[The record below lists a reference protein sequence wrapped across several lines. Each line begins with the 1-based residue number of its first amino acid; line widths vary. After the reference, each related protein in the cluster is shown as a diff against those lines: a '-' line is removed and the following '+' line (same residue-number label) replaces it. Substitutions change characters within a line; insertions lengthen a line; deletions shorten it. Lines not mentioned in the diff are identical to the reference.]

1 MSEEI
6 ATYLGPKGFTI
17 KKEYIEIDELNLLKK
32 ELTVSAYVPKS
43 SIAKPIPFPIYRE
56 TKNKIYIPKF
66 YGLEN
71 YGDPDA
77 VITPEGIN
85 INVDFKGSLR
95 DYQRSVV
102 EKWLKAAKEKGC
114 GLIEADCGAGKTCM
128 AIWLISQL
136 KKKTL
141 IIVHKEF
148 LLNQWK
154 ERLEQFMPD
163 AKIGRIQGPI
173 IDIEGKDVVIGMLQS
188 LSMKDYEQTM
198 FLDFGFTIIDECFP
212 YKQFIHTDSGL
223 IRIGTL
229 YEKWK
234 KGETLPLILSFNKET
249 KTFEYKK
256 MTYAWRKE
264 RNDLIKIKLSKK
276 VINCTP
282 EHKILTTK
290 GYVKAKELNEG
301 DLVISKYDN
310 KHTDNVISPALNDD
324 QLQVIYGSY
333 LGDGYIDITKK
344 NRYRLRIIHCEK
356 QKEYCSW
363 KAEMFN
369 ITKLNYCEKN
379 GYSQKPAYNFQTK
392 IFDLEEDIPKNTKT
406 VPEWILNKLDERGIA
421 IWYMDNGS
429 INKRTLKNGNITNYI
444 SIHSN
449 NFDYNVQKKFVKKF
463 NTYGINPTIHKTKN
477 LYYYLIF
484 NKENTRKLIDL
495 ISPYIHESMQYKI
508 NNRKNNYAWNNKFLD
523 YGLLKVTSKTY
534 FENKGAN
541 RCKKPYV
548 YDIEVEDN
556 HNFVLGTKT
565 QKTQKDYVDGP
576 VVSNCHHISAE
587 VFSRVLFKAVTKYML
602 GLSATMDR
610 ADGLSRVFKMFLGDV
625 EAKWKR
631 EAQENVVVKAIEY
644 NNDDPEYA
652 MELTNYRGQTDFVKM
667 ITKICDYSFRTEFIL
682 KVAEETWKKNKIQ
695 IMIIGHRKKQLVYIH
710 DAIKH
715 RGFATV
721 GYYIGG
727 MKEKDLKITESKDIV
742 IATYTMAEEALDI
755 KSLGTIIMATPKK
768 DVRQAV
774 GRIMRSGGNKLV
786 IDIVD
791 QHEIFKRHWAK
802 RRTWYNK
809 QSYKILYTTNEGYNI
824 DEWDDITNGKK
835 MKKSSCNSSKNFKFV
850 NTEPFGKSQL
860 D

>member
-1 MSEEI
+1 MFFGDLKQIFHISYKYIFIYRKLKYYLRSSLQLYLMSEEI
-6 ATYLGPKGFTI
+6 ASYLGPKGYTI

-43 SIAKPIPFPIYRE
+43 SIAKPTPFPIYRE

-71 YGDPDA
+71 YGEPDA

-85 INVDFKGSLR
+85 IDVDFKGSLR
-95 DYQRSVV
+95 DYQKPVV
-102 EKWLKAAKEKGC
+102 EKWLKAAKKKGC

-198 FLDFGFTIIDECFP
+198 FLDFGFTIIDE
-212 YKQFIHTDSGL
+212 T
-223 IRIGTL
+223 
-229 YEKWK
+229 
-234 KGETLPLILSFNKET
+234 
-249 KTFEYKK
+249 
-256 MTYAWRKE
+256 
-264 RNDLIKIKLSKK
+264 
-276 VINCTP
+276 
-282 EHKILTTK
+282 
-290 GYVKAKELNEG
+290 
-301 DLVISKYDN
+301 
-310 KHTDNVISPALNDD
+310 
-324 QLQVIYGSY
+324 
-333 LGDGYIDITKK
+333 
-344 NRYRLRIIHCEK
+344 
-356 QKEYCSW
+356 
-363 KAEMFN
+363 
-369 ITKLNYCEKN
+369 
-379 GYSQKPAYNFQTK
+379 
-392 IFDLEEDIPKNTKT
+392 
-406 VPEWILNKLDERGIA
+406 
-421 IWYMDNGS
+421 
-429 INKRTLKNGNITNYI
+429 
-444 SIHSN
+444 
-449 NFDYNVQKKFVKKF
+449 
-463 NTYGINPTIHKTKN
+463 
-477 LYYYLIF
+477 
-484 NKENTRKLIDL
+484 
-495 ISPYIHESMQYKI
+495 
-508 NNRKNNYAWNNKFLD
+508 
-523 YGLLKVTSKTY
+523 
-534 FENKGAN
+534 
-541 RCKKPYV
+541 
-548 YDIEVEDN
+548 
-556 HNFVLGTKT
+556 
-565 QKTQKDYVDGP
+565 
-576 VVSNCHHISAE
+576 HHVSAE

-602 GLSATMDR
+602 GLSATMER
-610 ADGLSRVFKMFLGDV
+610 PDGLSRVFKMFLGNV

-644 NNDDPEYA
+644 NNDDPEYS

-755 KSLGTIIMATPKK
+755 KSLGTIIMSTPKK

-791 QHEIFKRHWAK
+791 QHQIFKRHWAK

-824 DEWDDITNGKK
+824 DEWDDITKGKK
-835 MKKSSCNSSKNFKFV
+835 RKKKTDNKTYKFI
-850 NTEPFGKSQL
+850 NTQPFGKSQL